1 MCILVLYKYHHSK
14 KNFIFGSQPSWILLI
29 LFSCQMLRIRYIFPT
44 LKLNGIPEIDAS
56 EGIPNKNLGNLAKK
70 NKLKRLQTGKIRY

>member
-1 MCILVLYKYHHSK
+1 
-14 KNFIFGSQPSWILLI
+14 
-29 LFSCQMLRIRYIFPT
+29 MLRIRYIFPT